1 MKTLPKKESIERAAE
16 RIPAPDLVAA
26 PAIARRMSVTGRY
39 VLQLAEQGRIPCVR
53 IGPKCVRFNP
63 DAVAAALGFSWEAVK
78 P

>member
-1 MKTLPKKESIERAAE
+1 MQTLTRNELIEQ
-16 RIPAPDLVAA
+16 APELVAA

-63 DAVAAALGFSWEAVK
+63 NAVAKALGFEWEVAR
-78 P
+78 